1 VLGKL
6 NLHKGRWTATVGVV
20 VAGGSMAY
28 LILDDRANVVSA
40 LIQGLIAG
48 VVMMAF
54 LGVLAKFW
62 SNREIE
68 SAKAEAGPEGGSIGM
83 TFEGQIA
90 DAVGLVNERMND
102 QVAIIDKRLY
112 DLEQGRVQRTEPETD
127 G

>member
-1 VLGKL
+1 
-6 NLHKGRWTATVGVV
+6 
-20 VAGGSMAY
+20 
-28 LILDDRANVVSA
+28 
-40 LIQGLIAG
+40 
-48 VVMMAF
+48 
-54 LGVLAKFW
+54 
-62 SNREIE
+62 
-68 SAKAEAGPEGGSIGM
+68 M